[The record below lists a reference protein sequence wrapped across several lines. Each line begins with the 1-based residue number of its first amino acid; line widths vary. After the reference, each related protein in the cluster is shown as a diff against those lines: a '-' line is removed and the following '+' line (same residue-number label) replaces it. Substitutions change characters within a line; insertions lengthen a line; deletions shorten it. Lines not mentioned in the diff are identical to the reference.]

1 MFMKESGLKE
11 ENMEKLNL
19 LFYYYLNLMK
29 NLN

>member
-1 MFMKESGLKE
+1 MKESGLKE